1 MSLSSLNDWLI
12 YRHTETNSCLLQLR
26 WAQWSY
32 AEFGHRCLKS
42 ASGRN
47 VILTE
52 TRTLQQSKQ
61 KGSPEPW
68 QDAHF
73 RFWSVIQQGVRVLQL
88 VLQEKS
94 CYSTAKQ
101 FLHLHIKT
109 QPMLKSNK
117 GRNKLQA
124 FKTQILLRI
133 MMNLILDL
141 LETLK
146 RLAWKWSTLNLIFSN
161 ESKRVEYWNTTRI
174 PQKKEMWDGIYTSSF
189 TSSPRWLSKNLF
201 CNWGRDAFLNSNIF
215 FNYIESCSIDLL

>member
-12 YRHTETNSCLLQLR
+12 YRHTETNSLLLQLQ

-32 AEFGHRCLKS
+32 TEFGPRCLKS
-42 ASGRN
+42 TSGRN
-47 VILTE
+47 VTLTE

-61 KGSPEPW
+61 KGSAELW

-73 RFWSVIQQGVRVLQL
+73 RFWSVIQEGVHVLQL

-109 QPMLKSNK
+109 QPMLKSGK

-124 FKTQILLRI
+124 FRTKILLRI
-133 MMNLILDL
+133 IMNLLLDL
-141 LETLK
+141 WETLK
-146 RLAWKWSTLNLIFSN
+146 RVEWNWSTLSLRFPN
-161 ESKRVEYWNTTRI
+161 ESKRVEYWNTIRI
-174 PQKKEMWDGIYTSSF
+174 PQKWEIWDEIDTSSF
-189 TSSPRWLSKNLF
+189 MSSPSFLRNSF
-201 CNWGRDAFLNSNIF
+201 VIGGREAFWNHNIF
-215 FNYIESCSIDLL
+215 FS

>member
-12 YRHTETNSCLLQLR
+12 YRHTETNSLLLQLQ

-32 AEFGHRCLKS
+32 TEFGRRCLKS

-47 VILTE
+47 VIRTE

-61 KGSPEPW
+61 KGSPELW

-73 RFWSVIQQGVRVLQL
+73 RFQSVIQQGVHVLQL

-94 CYSTAKQ
+94 CYSIAKQ

-117 GRNKLQA
+117 GRNKLQT
-124 FKTQILLRI
+124 FWTQMLLRI
-133 MMNLILDL
+133 VTNLL

-146 RLAWKWSTLNLIFSN
+146 RLEWSWSTLNLRFSK

-174 PQKKEMWDGIYTSSF
+174 PQKQEMWDGIDTSSF
-189 TSSPRWLSKNLF
+189 TSRPRWLSKNLF
-201 CNWGRDAFLNSNIF
+201 FSWG
-215 FNYIESCSIDLL
+215 